1 MFAIVNIRGKQY
13 KVTENQ
19 KLFVPRL
26 KDEIGAKV
34 TFSDVLMIERENNKF
49 EIGAPV
55 ISSINIEAT
64 VLDHVKDDKVIV
76 FKKKRRKQ
84 YRRTRGHRQQYTQI
98 EINKI
103 A

>member
-1 MFAIVNIRGKQY
+1 MFAIVNIRGKQF

-19 KLFVPRL
+19 KLFIPKL
-26 KDEIGAKV
+26 KDEIGTKV
-34 TFSDVLMIERENNKF
+34 TFSDVLMYAKDNNSF
-49 EIGAPV
+49 EIGAPK
-55 ISSINIEAT
+55 ISMNVEAT
-64 VLDHVKDDKVIV
+64 VLDHVKDEKVIV

>member
-19 KLFVPRL
+19 KLFIPKL
-26 KDEIGAKV
+26 KDEIGAKL
-34 TFSDVLMIERENNKF
+34 TFSDVLMVGRDGNKF
-49 EIGAPV
+49 EIGSPV
-55 ISSINIEAT
+55 ISSVNIEAT

>member
-19 KLFVPRL
+19 KLFVPLL
-26 KDEIGAKV
+26 KDDIGTKV
-34 TFSDVLMIERENNKF
+34 NFSDVLMVAKDNNSF
-49 EIGAPV
+49 EIGAPLIKMNV
-55 ISSINIEAT
+55 EAT
-64 VLDHVKDDKVIV
+64 VIDHVKDDKIIV